1 MASFFLQQPQ
11 ALSRNTPASFLLLL
25 LLLLVG
31 GDFSFC
37 SSCRVAS
44 VCMCLFLY
52 SREIRLLSTLRCF
65 RRYIADFILSIQI
78 FPALK
83 NNDQVFMTGLNLARI
98 WNMELQGIAK
108 CAFHLNHD
116 FIPSSFQAAAVFKKH
131 RFFLVSCFKWLLSF
145 KNMHCFFSC
154 FKDKYD
160 ILSK

>member
-1 MASFFLQQPQ
+1 
-11 ALSRNTPASFLLLL
+11 
-25 LLLLVG
+25 
-31 GDFSFC
+31 
-37 SSCRVAS
+37 
-44 VCMCLFLY
+44 MCLFLY

-131 RFFLVSCFKWLLSF
+131 RFFLVYFLHEVMITIRSSVTKTIECQLPVLERISTGFFFCRPWSKWRQKGAKRRSLLVGWSPHGWLVWF
-145 KNMHCFFSC
+145 L
-154 FKDKYD
+154 Y
-160 ILSK
+160 LLQYLGL